1 MSTFA
6 GATRI
11 AYRRRASPMH
21 VARASIVAA
30 YGAALAASALIVK
43 NPLLLGALLIA
54 VLAAS
59 SAAKVG
65 RQLANTFRLTA
76 LPVVLLI
83 VLVNVIDNR
92 GGLTVFARL
101 GDWGV
106 LGQVNLTVEA
116 VVYGLVIALRLFVVM
131 LACLLVVCTADPD
144 ELLLSCRR
152 ISPHSALTATLA
164 TRLIPVLGEDAR
176 RLAEAQRC
184 RPDGGASGARG
195 KLAVIRATI
204 GGALE
209 RSLDVAAVL
218 EMRGYGARGRRR
230 VPGAARPLSRHDMA
244 FAASAAA
251 VLGLYVFV
259 ALSGSAP
266 FQAYPLVSLPLSPG
280 VFVLAALTI
289 ALALAPF
296 ADRRGIQP

>member
-1 MSTFA
+1 VSTLA
-6 GATRI
+6 GVTRI
-11 AYRRRASPMH
+11 AYRRRASPLH
-21 VARASIVAA
+21 AARAPIAAA
-30 YGAALAASALIVK
+30 YGAALAGAALIVT

-54 VLAAS
+54 VLAAA

-65 RQLANTFRLTA
+65 RQVAGAFRLAA

-83 VLVNVIDNR
+83 VLVNVLDSR

-116 VVYGLVIALRLFVVM
+116 VVYGLVIALRLIVVM
-131 LACLLVVCTADPD
+131 LACLLVVCAADPD
-144 ELLLSCRR
+144 ELLLACRR

-184 RPDGGASGARG
+184 RPDGGARGARG
-195 KLAVIRATI
+195 KLAVIRATV

-218 EMRGYGARGRRR
+218 EMRGYGAGGRRS
-230 VPGAARPLSRHDMA
+230 PGPSRAYSRHDMA
-244 FAASAAA
+244 FAAAAA
-251 VLGLYVFV
+251 AILGLYVFV
-259 ALSGSAP
+259 ALSSGAP
-266 FQAYPLVSLPLSPG
+266 FRAYPLVSLPLSPG
-280 VFVLAALTI
+280 LFAIAALTLV
-289 ALALAPF
+289 LALAPF
-296 ADRRGIQP
+296 ADRRGIEL